1 MNKIFAIDTNILVY
15 AYNTG
20 SLFHQKAGQFL
31 LQKMTDFNEF
41 GQLSVCICQQTCI
54 EFTHSITWQKLEK
67 PLTIQQ
73 AVEILDYLE
82 NCGLKIIHPKPT
94 QIQTYKELLLQSPS
108 RKRIFDTSIAATLK
122 DNGIQGI
129 YTVNTKDFQDYPF
142 LTVINPLI

>member
-1 MNKIFAIDTNILVY
+1 MNKNFAIDTNILVY

-20 SLFHQKAGQFL
+20 SPFHQKASQFL

-41 GQLSVCICQQTCI
+41 GHLSICICQQTCI
-54 EFTHSITWQKLEK
+54 EFTNSITWQKLEK
-67 PLTIQQ
+67 PLTIKQ

-94 QIQTYKELLLQSPS
+94 QIQTHKELLLQSPS

-122 DNGIQGI
+122 DNGISGI
-129 YTVNTKDFQDYPF
+129 YTVNSKDFQDYPF
-142 LTVINPLI
+142 LTIINPLI